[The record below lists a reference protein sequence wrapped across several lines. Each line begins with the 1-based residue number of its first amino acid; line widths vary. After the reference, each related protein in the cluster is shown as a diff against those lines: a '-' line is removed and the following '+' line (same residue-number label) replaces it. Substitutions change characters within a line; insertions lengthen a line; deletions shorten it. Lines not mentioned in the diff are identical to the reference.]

1 MYQPCCLVPCC
12 QGKLGELT
20 KNSLQTLLYSSFCL
34 LVHGVFSFPRRR
46 KTEEERVGCRFM
58 GAEPHKY
65 TCHILPSNIQPRFWH
80 VTHSAPLRLLREH
93 PLHRRNPSTTTQ
105 GTRVALFGPRSSVL
119 RKLSENS
126 PCLASQSGRVPPAVW
141 IGFPRGHSRNL
152 CSA

>member
-1 MYQPCCLVPCC
+1 MNCTARSGNCFLRVPLLMYQPCCLVPCC

-46 KTEEERVGCRFM
+46 KTVEERVGCRFM

-65 TCHILPSNIQPRFWH
+65 TCHILPTQILARD
-80 VTHSAPLRLLREH
+80 SAPLRLFREH
-93 PLHRRNPSTTTQ
+93 PLPRRNPSTTT
-105 GTRVALFGPRSSVL
+105 GERTRVALFGPPRSSVL

-126 PCLASQSGRVPPAVW
+126 PCLASQTG
-141 IGFPRGHSRNL
+141 
-152 CSA
+152 